1 MINSVYGKTMENLR
15 KRINVRLVNNRKDFI
30 KYTSR
35 LTYVIII
42 IVLMYKLF
50 DKDFAAINKI
60 KPVLMLNK
68 RIYVGFTVLELSKW
82 MIMIFTTILLK

>member
-1 MINSVYGKTMENLR
+1 MENLR